1 MTKLLEKV
9 ITAVRSAADLMKDRS
24 FTVEAK
30 GDKDNLVTSN
40 DKRVQT
46 YLYGELERILPD
58 SGFFGEEDV
67 TSFEEGEHVWIVDP
81 IDGTTNYARGI
92 RDCAISVG
100 LEHAGEP
107 VLGVVYCPYQD
118 ELFYAERGCG
128 AYLNGTRI
136 HVSDKPFENGLLCTA
151 FSVYRKN
158 LADTCMSIVRD
169 AYAEC
174 ADFRRF
180 GSAAAELCYL
190 AAGRCDL
197 YFEIRV
203 FPWDFAGASV
213 ILSEAGG
220 CLCSL
225 GGNAPSLRAPTPLI
239 AANNR
244 KNLDRM
250 LSHVEKHIKEVPYRE

>member
-1 MTKLLEKV
+1 MTTLLESV
-9 ITAVRSAADLMKDRS
+9 IAAVKSAADVMKNTD
-24 FTVEAK
+24 FTVETKEAK
-30 GDKDNLVTSN
+30 ENIVTSS
-40 DKRVQT
+40 DKRVQEF
-46 YLYGELERILPD
+46 LYEALGTLLPH

-67 TSFEEGEHVWIVDP
+67 TDFREAEYVWIVDP

-107 VLGVVYCPYQD
+107 VLGVVYLPYQE
-118 ELFYAERGCG
+118 ELFYAERGAG
-128 AYLNGTRI
+128 AYLNGAPI

-151 FSVYRKN
+151 FSVYRKS
-158 LADTCMSIVRD
+158 LADTCMSVVRD
-169 AYAEC
+169 MYAEC

-203 FPWDFAGASV
+203 FPWDFAGAAV
-213 ILSEAGG
+213 ILTEAGG
-220 CLCSL
+220 ALCTL
-225 GGNAPSLRAPTPLI
+225 AGAAPSLRAPMPLI
-239 AANNR
+239 GANS
-244 KNLDRM
+244 KENLDRM
-250 LSHVEKHIKEVPYRE
+250 LAHVDKYIKEVPYCE